1 MPFPRFLSALLPKAA
16 LEEGPWAAGAAS
28 PTSLLLSCGSVS
40 IVNHLHVSLLLSLPL
55 GNPAEDCLQ
64 KHFETLQVKHRLV
77 ELLFEII
84 TELTVQILH
93 LSMTGFR
100 TEQEVKRR
108 PEASCSVTYSAQ
120 SASVTTLLPA
130 LCEPRHHQIDR
141 QLSSSRA
148 SGGRHHCSVAKP
160 ALFSTQGSSPC
171 SHYTPC
177 VTFLRAP
184 EEAKVLSLGQGPRLE
199 EFLRSV

>member
-1 MPFPRFLSALLPKAA
+1 
-16 LEEGPWAAGAAS
+16 
-28 PTSLLLSCGSVS
+28 
-40 IVNHLHVSLLLSLPL
+40 
-55 GNPAEDCLQ
+55 
-64 KHFETLQVKHRLV
+64 
-77 ELLFEII
+77 
-84 TELTVQILH
+84 
-93 LSMTGFR
+93 MTGFR

-184 EEAKVLSLGQGPRLE
+184 EESQSPEPRTRAQARGIFEICIRKAMLLE
-199 EFLRSV
+199 IVKGANHESRFLINKT